1 MYEMR
6 NREAE
11 CKIVIHETQ
20 DEKYSLNKSFE
31 NAYTSSIE
39 YKKLLGSFMNT
50 KDNNGQ
56 TALHIAA
63 SNNNL
68 EGIKT
73 LIEYGA
79 SLFIRDVNGKVI
91 IIIIE

>member
-1 MYEMR
+1 VR
-6 NREAE
+6 NREAD
-11 CKIVIHETQ
+11 CKIVIHEAQ
-20 DEKYSLNKSFE
+20 DEEYSLSKSFE
-31 NAYTSSIE
+31 NAYASSIE

-50 KDNNGQ
+50 KDNKGQ

-73 LIEYGA
+73 LIGYGVP
-79 SLFIRDVNGKVI
+79 LFMRDRNGKVI